1 MTKNNS
7 CERIQYVR
15 NYYQL
20 NQTDFSAEIG
30 MSQSNYSK
38 IELGKTKPSTTVLYA
53 LMARFAVN
61 PNWVKTGQ
69 GEMLLSPDEYLANG
83 VKLLG
88 SQKISEGLIRFLKDP
103 AFGEVKSLVAVG
115 ELVKDNHGQDLEV
128 YLQYILNKWYQGDE
142 KEKHWLLKQLEL
154 AFIEVKKKS

>member
-1 MTKNNS
+1 MVFTLKNDFTLVYESHSHYIVKITKNQEELVNMTKNNS

-20 NQTDFSAEIG
+20 NQTDFSLEIG

-38 IELGKTKPSTTVLYA
+38 IELGKTKPSMTVLYA

-88 SQKISEGLIRFLKDP
+88 SQKIGEGLIRFLKDP

-128 YLQYILNKWYQGDE
+128 E
-142 KEKHWLLKQLEL
+142 
-154 AFIEVKKKS
+154 